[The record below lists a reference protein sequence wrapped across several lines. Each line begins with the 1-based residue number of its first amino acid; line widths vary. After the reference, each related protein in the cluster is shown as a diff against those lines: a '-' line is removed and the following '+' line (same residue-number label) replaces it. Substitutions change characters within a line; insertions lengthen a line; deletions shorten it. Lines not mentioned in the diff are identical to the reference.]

1 MRGAI
6 LGAYGS
12 LLKNASARAEGWEV
26 SASAECRFGMTA
38 MVRGRPGALI
48 CLFGDRST
56 PQAEEPDTA
65 GDARWLH
72 FTRTAM
78 LRGCGAVCEAGRL
91 FLWTDESA
99 ACPLFYCFDEAGRP
113 AFASRAKLLADLM
126 PEYRCFVP
134 VPGRPL
140 PLPGQTLFRGIH
152 AVPPGSILCFTHTQ
166 GLWGLTARKKYF
178 ELPVPETSDFERSR
192 NAIRRGL
199 TGSVAR
205 AVEGVSRVHV
215 ALSGGVD
222 SSSIAALARSFDKDV
237 FTYTVGSPY
246 GDEFGP
252 AAEAATR
259 LKSTHREVQMTA
271 DDLSRLLPDLIC
283 ALETWDPVT
292 LQIAAPLAFLYRK
305 IHDTAPIFLTGYG
318 ADLIFAGVADTTL
331 SEERLEQSILEQVR
345 LTVPTNEFSP
355 SVAADQGI
363 TVRHP
368 YWSPAMLAI
377 GLSIRGRLKVRDG
390 NVKCILRSAAE
401 AWLPRH
407 IAWRRKIGIHE
418 GSAMHRMFS
427 ECLGATDLE
436 SQTAVLRR
444 MAESALFERP
454 HPISETPVEEVA
466 QCASY

>member
-1 MRGAI
+1 MKSAI
-6 LGAYGS
+6 LGTYG
-12 LLKNASARAEGWEV
+12 LPLKNVTARAEGWEV
-26 SASAECRFGMTA
+26 SASAERRFGMTA
-38 MVRGRPGALI
+38 MVRERPGALI
-48 CLFGDRST
+48 CLFGDRGAT
-56 PQAEEPDTA
+56 QAEEPETA
-65 GDARWLH
+65 VGARWLD

-99 ACPLFYCFDEAGRP
+99 SCPLFYCFDEAGRP

-126 PEYRCFVP
+126 PEYKCFVSIS
-134 VPGRPL
+134 GRPL
-140 PLPGQTLFRGIH
+140 PPPGQTLFRGIYS
-152 AVPPGSILCFTHTQ
+152 VPPGSILSFTRTQ
-166 GLWGLTARKKYF
+166 GLWRITAQKKYF
-178 ELPVPETSDFERSR
+178 ELPVPQTSDLEWSC

-199 TGSVAR
+199 ADSVAR
-205 AVEGVSRVHV
+205 AVEGVNRVHV

-222 SSSIAALARSFDKDV
+222 SSSVAALARSFGKDV

-252 AAEAATR
+252 AADAATR
-259 LKSTHREVQMTA
+259 LKCTHREVRMTA
-271 DDLSRLLPDLIC
+271 GDLSLFLPDLIC

-292 LQIAAPLAFLYRK
+292 LQIAAPLGFLYRR
-305 IHDTAPIFLTGYG
+305 IHDTAPVFLTGYG

-331 SEERLEQSILEQVR
+331 SEERLERSILEQVR
-345 LTVPTNEFSP
+345 LTVSTNEFSP

-368 YWSPAMLAI
+368 YWSTAMLAV

-401 AWLPRH
+401 AWLPQH
-407 IAWRRKIGIHE
+407 VAWRRKIGIHE

-436 SQTAVLRR
+436 SQTAILRR
-444 MAESALFERP
+444 MAESTLFEGS
-454 HPISETPVEEVA
+454 HPIWEMPVEEVA
-466 QCASY
+466 KCASF